1 MVILERGGYF
11 VPLFRK
17 GLKTYLPSYGWGNSA
32 LTGSYNPPR
41 SKNYKLHLFSFFV
54 RYNVNVVLFN
64 PGDHPGETPLC
75 YGQEANYELM
85 REDAMKRFS
94 KFPKVLKHFEAYKRK
109 YVDAFPDQP
118 PLKKLDS
125 PELYKQF
132 DKILIDVKPKK
143 FYINSP
149 RKTRI
154 FFGLLNLLPRNWSDK
169 ARLALMR
176 LPK

>member
-1 MVILERGGYF
+1 MDGAILPPP
-11 VPLFRK
+11 VPMALHDH
-17 GLKTYLPSYGWGNSA
+17 KT
-32 LTGSYNPPR
+32 T
-41 SKNYKLHLFSFFV
+41 NYILLCFFF
-54 RYNVNVVLFN
+54 RYNVNVILFN

-94 KFPKVLKHFEAYKRK
+94 KVPKVLKHFEAYKRK

-125 PELYKQF
+125 PDLYKQF
-132 DKILIDVKPKK
+132 DKILIDAKPKK

-154 FFGLLNLLPRNWSDK
+154 FFGLLNLIPRNWSDK

>member
-1 MVILERGGYF
+1 MYF
-11 VPLFRK
+11 VPLFRI
-17 GLKTYLPSYGWGNSA
+17 GLTYLPNYGWGNSA
-32 LTGSYNPPR
+32 LGDQKTT
-41 SKNYKLHLFSFFV
+41 NYILLCFFF
-54 RYNVNVVLFN
+54 RYNVNVILFN

-125 PELYKQF
+125 PDLYKQF

-154 FFGLLNLLPRNWSDK
+154 FFGLLNLIPKNWSDK